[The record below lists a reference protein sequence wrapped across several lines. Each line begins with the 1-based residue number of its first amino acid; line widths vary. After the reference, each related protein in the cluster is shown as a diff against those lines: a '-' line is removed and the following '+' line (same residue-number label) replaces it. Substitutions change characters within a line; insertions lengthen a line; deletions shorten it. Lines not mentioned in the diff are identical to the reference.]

1 MTFTERRT
9 IVCLLACGI
18 AATVPSAS
26 GISVFENP
34 HALSIELRR
43 LKTSIQEGHRREVQ
57 EALPLAWVVTSN
69 KRDYPILT
77 DPLKSELESKDDA
90 AAEAWLE
97 QAAGQLELPQEGQ
110 RADGPRAA
118 LTRILSRREFA
129 DVRPPGRWERFK
141 AWLSNWIG
149 NLLGRLFG
157 FAGQS
162 AGRFIWGLGAAAV
175 VFLALWLYRALQK
188 GTQPLSL
195 SSPEAQPV
203 RTWEQWVRAAQ
214 GALSQGDFRTAAHAA
229 YWAGVS
235 RLQDERLLPA
245 DTTLT
250 AREYLRL
257 IPENRRAH
265 VPFAALTSGLERFWY
280 ANRPATSADVQEL
293 FGNMEALGCRPD

>member
-9 IVCLLACGI
+9 IVCLVACGI

-26 GISVFENP
+26 GASVFENP
-34 HALSIELRR
+34 HALSLELRR
-43 LKTSIQEGHRREVQ
+43 LETSIREGNRQEVQ
-57 EALPLAWVVTSN
+57 NSLPLAWVVTSN
-69 KRDYPILT
+69 QRDYPILT
-77 DPLKSELESKDDA
+77 DPLKSALQSKDDSG
-90 AAEAWLE
+90 AEAWLE
-97 QAAGQLELPQEGQ
+97 QAADQLELPQEDQSAEG
-110 RADGPRAA
+110 ARAA

-129 DVRPPGRWERFK
+129 DVRPPGPWERFK
-141 AWLSNWIG
+141 AWLANWIAT
-149 NLLGRLFG
+149 LLGRLFG

-162 AGRFIWGLGAAAV
+162 AGRFIWGLGAVGV
-175 VFLALWLYRALQK
+175 VFLALWLYRTLKKSA
-188 GTQPLSL
+188 QPLIL
-195 SSPEAQPV
+195 TSPEAQPV
-203 RTWEQWVRAAQ
+203 RTWEQWVSAARD
-214 GALSQGDFRTAAHAA
+214 ALSQGDFRTAAHAA

-257 IPENRRAH
+257 IPEDRRAH
-265 VPFAALTSGLERFWY
+265 DPFAALTSGLERFWY